1 MVIGGDFMKV
11 VILAGGFG
19 TRISEESHLKPKPM
33 IEIGNEPILIHIM
46 KYYASFGFDDF
57 IICLGYKGYII
68 KEYFNNLHLHHSD
81 VSFDFSTNGKREFFN
96 SKTYKWKVK
105 LVETGLNTMTGGRI
119 KRIESYINEK
129 TFMITYGDGLSNI
142 DLIKLLDFHNLKSKK
157 LTITAVNPDGRF
169 GLLGIRNDLIYK
181 FHEKPKTEDGWVNGG
196 FMIADK
202 AIFNYLDDDSTIF
215 ERKPL
220 ETLANEGQLAAY
232 KHNGFWQPMDT
243 LRDKQLLEKYLEEN
257 KAPWIR

>member
-1 MVIGGDFMKV
+1 MKI

-33 IEIGNEPILIHIM
+33 IEIGNEPILIHLM
-46 KYYASFGFDDF
+46 KYYASYGFDDF
-57 IICLGYKGYII
+57 IVCLGYKGYVI

-81 VSFDFSTNGKREFFN
+81 VSFDYSENGKKIYFN
-96 SKTYKWKVK
+96 SKTYKWKVT
-105 LVETGLNTMTGGRI
+105 LVDTGLNTMTGGRI

-129 TFMITYGDGLSNI
+129 TFMITYGDGLSNV

-169 GLLGIRNDLIYK
+169 GLLGIKNDLIFK

-202 AIFNYLDDDSTIF
+202 AIFNYLDDDSTIL

-220 ETLANEGQLAAY
+220 ETLANEGQLSAF
-232 KHNGFWQPMDT
+232 KHSGFWQPMDT

>member
-1 MVIGGDFMKV
+1 MMKI

-33 IEIGNEPILIHIM
+33 IEIGNEPILIHLM
-46 KYYASFGFDDF
+46 KYYASYGFDDF
-57 IICLGYKGYII
+57 IICLGYKGYVI

-81 VSFDFSTNGKREFFN
+81 VSFDYSENGKKIYFN
-96 SKTYKWKVK
+96 SKTYKWKVT
-105 LVETGLNTMTGGRI
+105 LVDTGLNTMTGGRI

-129 TFMITYGDGLSNI
+129 NFMITYGDGLSNV

-169 GLLGIRNDLIYK
+169 GLLGIKNDLIFK

-202 AIFNYLDDDSTIF
+202 AIFKYLDDDSTIL

-220 ETLANEGQLAAY
+220 ETLANEGQLSAF
-232 KHNGFWQPMDT
+232 KHSGFWQPMDT

>member
-1 MVIGGDFMKV
+1 MKV

-33 IEIGNEPILIHIM
+33 IEIGNEPILIHLM
-46 KYYASFGFDDF
+46 KYYASYGFDDF
-57 IICLGYKGYII
+57 IICLGYKGYVI

-81 VSFDFSTNGKREFFN
+81 VSFDFSENGKKIYFN
-96 SKTYKWKVK
+96 SKTYKWKVT
-105 LVETGLNTMTGGRI
+105 LVDTGFYTMTGGRI
-119 KRIESYINEK
+119 KRIQSYINDK
-129 TFMITYGDGLSNI
+129 TFMITYGDGLSDIN
-142 DLIKLLDFHNLKSKK
+142 LESLLDFHMKKNTK

-169 GLLGIRNDLIYK
+169 GLLGIKNDLIYK

-196 FMIADK
+196 FMVADK
-202 AIFNYLDDDSTIF
+202 AIFDYIEDDMTIL

-220 ETLANEGQLAAY
+220 ETLANEGQLSAF
-232 KHNGFWQPMDT
+232 KHIGFWQPMDT
-243 LRDKQLLEKYLEEN
+243 LRDKQLLEKYLEDK

>member
-1 MVIGGDFMKV
+1 MKI

-33 IEIGNEPILIHIM
+33 IEIGNEPILIHLM
-46 KYYASFGFDDF
+46 KYYASYGFDDF

-81 VSFDFSTNGKREFFN
+81 VSFDFSDNGKKVHFN
-96 SKTYKWKVK
+96 SKTYKWKVT
-105 LVETGLNTMTGGRI
+105 LVDTGLNTMTGGRI
-119 KRIESYINEK
+119 KRIQTYITDE
-129 TFMITYGDGLSNI
+129 TFMITYGDGLSNVN
-142 DLIKLLDFHNLKSKK
+142 LDQLYKFHKEHNKK

-169 GLLGIRNDLIYK
+169 GLLGIKNDLIYS
-181 FHEKPKTEDGWVNGG
+181 FHEKPKNEDGWVNGG
-196 FMIADK
+196 FMVANKSVFDYI
-202 AIFNYLDDDSTIF
+202 YDDSTIF

-220 ETLANEGQLAAY
+220 ETLAGEGQLSAY

-243 LRDKQLLEKYLEEN
+243 LRDKQLLEKYLEDK

>member
-1 MVIGGDFMKV
+1 MKV

-33 IEIGNEPILIHIM
+33 IEIGNEPILIHLM
-46 KYYASFGFDDF
+46 KYYASYGFDDF
-57 IICLGYKGYII
+57 IICLGYKGYVI

-81 VSFDFSTNGKREFFN
+81 VSFDFSENDKKIYFN
-96 SKTYKWKVK
+96 SKTYKWKVT
-105 LVETGLNTMTGGRI
+105 LVDTGFNTMTGGRI
-119 KRIESYINEK
+119 KRIQSYINDK
-129 TFMITYGDGLSNI
+129 TFMITYGDGLSDIN
-142 DLIKLLDFHNLKSKK
+142 LERLLDFHMKKNTK

-169 GLLGIRNDLIYK
+169 GLLGIKNDLIYK

-196 FMIADK
+196 FMVADK
-202 AIFNYLDDDSTIF
+202 AIFDYIEDDMTIL

-220 ETLANEGQLAAY
+220 ETLANEGQLSAF
-232 KHNGFWQPMDT
+232 KHIGFWQPMDT
-243 LRDKQLLEKYLEEN
+243 LRDKQLLEKYLEDK

>member
-1 MVIGGDFMKV
+1 MKV

-33 IEIGNEPILIHIM
+33 IEIGNEPILIHLM

-57 IICLGYKGYII
+57 IICLGYKGYVI

-81 VSFDFSTNGKREFFN
+81 LSFDFSENGKKIYFN
-96 SKTYKWKVK
+96 SKTYKWKVT
-105 LVETGLNTMTGGRI
+105 LVDTGLNTMTGGRI
-119 KRIESYINEK
+119 KRIQSYINDK
-129 TFMITYGDGLSNI
+129 TFMITYGDGLSDIN
-142 DLIKLLDFHNLKSKK
+142 LKNLLDFHMKKNTK

-169 GLLGIRNDLIYK
+169 GLISIKNDLIYK

-196 FMIADK
+196 FMVADK
-202 AIFNYLDDDSTIF
+202 AIFNYIEDDMTIL

-220 ETLANEGQLAAY
+220 ETLAIEGQLSAF
-232 KHNGFWQPMDT
+232 KHSGFWQPMDT
-243 LRDKQLLEKYLEEN
+243 LRDKQLLEKFLEEK

>member
-1 MVIGGDFMKV
+1 MKV

-33 IEIGNEPILIHIM
+33 IEIGNEPILIHLM
-46 KYYASFGFDDF
+46 KYYASYGFDDF
-57 IICLGYKGYII
+57 IICLGYKGYVI

-81 VSFDFSTNGKREFFN
+81 VSFDFSENAKKIYFN
-96 SKTYKWKVK
+96 SKTYKWKVT
-105 LVETGLNTMTGGRI
+105 LVDTGLNTMTGGRI
-119 KRIESYINEK
+119 KRIQPYINDK
-129 TFMITYGDGLSNI
+129 TFMITYGDGLSDVN
-142 DLIKLLDFHNLKSKK
+142 LKNLLDFHMKKNIK

-169 GLLGIRNDLIYK
+169 GLLGIKNDLIYK

-196 FMIADK
+196 FMVADK
-202 AIFNYLDDDSTIF
+202 SLFDYIEDDSTIL

-220 ETLANEGQLAAY
+220 ETLANEGQLSAF
-232 KHNGFWQPMDT
+232 KHSGFWQPMDT
-243 LRDKQLLEKYLEEN
+243 LRDKQLLEKFLEEK